1 MDRVQLSQEN
11 KATAGRPSP
20 QKFLVQEHFGGNIS
34 TPNWRSRFFWENS
47 RLPESMPKVPNGPIC
62 SFDRYDSIFLRIGSL
77 VFLIFYMK
85 LRDHKYWKLTGR
97 IFWENSC
104 LPESRP
110 KVRKWPNL
118 CVRPLPQ
125 HFLQDCLIS
134 FFLYFA

>member
-20 QKFLVQEHFGGNIS
+20 QKFLVQEHFGGSIS

-62 SFDRYDSIFLRIGSL
+62 SFNHYDSIFLRIGSL

-85 LRDHKYWKLTGR
+85 LRDHKYWKLTGPNFLGKFLLAR
-97 IFWENSC
+97 KQAKSPKMAQFMCSSVTTALFAG
-104 LPESRP
+104 LP
-110 KVRKWPNL
+110 
-118 CVRPLPQ
+118 
-125 HFLQDCLIS
+125 H
-134 FFLYFA
+134 